1 MPTLINVA
9 SYYYI
14 YPLQVPGITF
24 RSGIVGIERKMQE
37 KVDSNASNISIAF
50 QDMKNL
56 IDMAKD
62 MVHLANVMSNKIKVL
77 HIF

>member
-1 MPTLINVA
+1 MIFIFTFTFQALT
-9 SYYYI
+9 
-14 YPLQVPGITF
+14 TF
-24 RSGIVGIERKMQE
+24 RSGIVGIERKLQE

-62 MVHLANVMSNKIKVL
+62 MVHLANVMSSKIKVYTFSNEKL
-77 HIF
+77 D